1 MQHCKHNKECHNN
14 YQAKD
19 IIKTATYIDQ
29 LDQLECLYL
38 KLGPEER
45 VSVTT
50 VHLYGYLE
58 WWLGISTAYI

>member
-29 LDQLECLYL
+29 FVLMPNYFFSCGNE
-38 KLGPEER
+38 G
-45 VSVTT
+45 
-50 VHLYGYLE
+50 
-58 WWLGISTAYI
+58 